1 MLSFWLW
8 KGNDK
13 RQAPHVIGATCD
25 PGPLLISWST
35 TSNDDTIFVTQY
47 SIQYMI
53 QYMWCNVLVYLPP
66 ALSCLVYIKL
76 WCTNSYRTSSNVLT
90 WWGWGTLWSL
100 EMSWMDGNQ
109 YSPLGYDYTL
119 FDPKTYVRTISGQK
133 KLILSLVIE
142 VGNSDALWTSGW
154 QFWGGIPEIYF
165 FILEGIPF

>member
-1 MLSFWLW
+1 MGIKFEINCNKMFMVIMLSFWLW

-100 EMSWMDGNQ
+100 EMSWMETNIPPWDAITP
-109 YSPLGYDYTL
+109 SHSVLKLGGA
-119 FDPKTYVRTISGQK
+119 V
-133 KLILSLVIE
+133 
-142 VGNSDALWTSGW
+142 
-154 QFWGGIPEIYF
+154 QF
-165 FILEGIPF
+165 